1 MQTEL
6 VPHVGINLATKEKQ
20 AFRQSFIIFK
30 GVRVGLVGW
39 KESDKVIFTTV
50 MNDFEKE
57 VVVAQVAK
65 ILKQERDYVDC
76 PELTQDEVE
85 SSTESEYDEFIESDF
100 I

>member
-6 VPHVGINLATKEKQ
+6 VPHVGTNLATKKQQ
-20 AFRQSFIIFK
+20 AFQQSFILFK

-65 ILKQERDYVDC
+65 LLEQERDYIEC
-76 PELTQDEVE
+76 PKLTQYEIE
-85 SSTESEYDEFIESDF
+85 SSTEGEYDEFNESDF

>member
-85 SSTESEYDEFIESDF
+85 SSTESEYDEFNESDF